1 MITAEHKA
9 KVLGYIG
16 KGVAEGAKL
25 VSGGAA
31 IADRSGYFLKPA
43 LFAGVTPDMTIA
55 REEIFGPVLGVM
67 TCNSPEEALKMAADT
82 EFGLHASVFTRNI
95 DRALSI
101 ARRLPAGTVSVN
113 KFTEGDIK
121 TPFGGY
127 RKSGSLARDNGVEAI
142 DQYLQTK
149 TIWIEITPAV

>member
-1 MITAEHKA
+1 MA
-9 KVLGYIG
+9 
-16 KGVAEGAKL
+16 
-25 VSGGAA
+25 
-31 IADRSGYFLKPA
+31 
-43 LFAGVTPDMTIA
+43 IA

-67 TCNSPEEALKMAADT
+67 TCNSPEEALSIAADT

-101 ARRLPAGTVSVN
+101 ARRLPGRHGVGQQVHRRRHQDAVRRL
-113 KFTEGDIK
+113 
-121 TPFGGY
+121 

-149 TIWIEITPAV
+149 TIWIDITPAV